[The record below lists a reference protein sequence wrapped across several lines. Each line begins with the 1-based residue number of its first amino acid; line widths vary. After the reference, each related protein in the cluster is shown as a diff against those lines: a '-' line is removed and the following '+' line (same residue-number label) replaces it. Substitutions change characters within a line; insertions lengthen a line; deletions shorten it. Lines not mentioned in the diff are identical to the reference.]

1 MEDGFLRLEIMIL
14 FSISLILTRRI
25 IQRILASKN
34 LFIGKGR
41 TLERYYEGLSEI
53 KVIMIAQ
60 G

>member
-1 MEDGFLRLEIMIL
+1 MEDSFLRLEIMIL
-14 FSISLILTRRI
+14 FSISLILRHR

-53 KVIMIAQ
+53 KVIVIAQ

>member
-41 TLERYYEGLSEI
+41 TLERYYEGLSKI
-53 KVIMIAQ
+53 KVIVIAQ